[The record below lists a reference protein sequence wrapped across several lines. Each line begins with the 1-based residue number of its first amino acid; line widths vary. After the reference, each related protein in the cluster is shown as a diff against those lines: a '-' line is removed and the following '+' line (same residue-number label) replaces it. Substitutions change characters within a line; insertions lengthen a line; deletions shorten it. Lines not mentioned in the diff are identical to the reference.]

1 MFHTILIAVDGSP
14 ITHNVLQVAIDE
26 GKIWSS
32 GLHLVYVIE
41 SGWPEGDVARELSI
55 REMEEDS
62 DVLLKSIRNEI
73 ENSGGIVT
81 VHKKHGHA
89 GEEIVKAAGE
99 LNADLVIVGSVGKS
113 QVKRMLAGSV
123 STFVVTH
130 SPVTTMVVKP

>member
-14 ITHNVLQVAIDE
+14 ITHKILQVGIDE
-26 GKIWSS
+26 AKIWSS
-32 GLHLVYVIE
+32 AVHLVYVIE
-41 SGWPEGDVARELSI
+41 SGWPEGDVARELLI

-62 DVLLKSIRNEI
+62 DALIRSMRSEI
-73 ENSGGIVT
+73 ETLGGIVT
-81 VHKKHGHA
+81 VHKKHGHP
-89 GEEIVKAAGE
+89 GEEIVKAVSE
-99 LNADLVIVGSVGKS
+99 TRADLVIVGSVGKS

>member
-14 ITHNVLQVAIDE
+14 ITHKVLQVGIDE
-26 GKIWSS
+26 ARIWNSHM
-32 GLHLVYVIE
+32 HLVYVIE

-55 REMEEDS
+55 REIEEDS
-62 DVLLKSIRNEI
+62 EVLLRSMRDEI
-73 ENSGGIVT
+73 EARGGIVT
-81 VHKKHGHA
+81 LHKKHGHA
-89 GEEIVKAAGE
+89 GEEIVRAAEE
-99 LNADLVIVGSVGKS
+99 LEADLVIVGSVGKS

>member
-14 ITHNVLQVAIDE
+14 ITHKVLQVGIDE
-26 GKIWSS
+26 AMIWSS
-32 GLHLVYVIE
+32 RMHLVYVIE

-62 DVLLKSIRNEI
+62 DVLLRSIRDEI
-73 ENSGGIVT
+73 EARDGIVT
-81 VHKKHGHA
+81 IHKKRGHA
-89 GEEIVKAAGE
+89 GEEIVRAAEE
-99 LNADLVIVGSVGKS
+99 LKADLVIVGSVGKS

>member
-14 ITHNVLQVAIDE
+14 ITHKVLQVGIDE
-26 GKIWSS
+26 AKIWRS
-32 GLHLVYVIE
+32 GMHLIYVIE
-41 SGWPEGDVARELSI
+41 SGWPEGDVARELTI

-62 DVLLKSIRNEI
+62 DALLRSIRHEI
-73 ENSGGIVT
+73 EAHGEVVT
-81 VHKKHGHA
+81 IHKKHGHA
-89 GEEIVKAAGE
+89 GEEIVRAAGE